1 MRETTGDRVLNQI
14 RVDSNAQDVPV
25 KSRELSRSR
34 TQIQMW
40 DASVASG
47 FLSLNH
53 DFIYGE
59 A

>member
-14 RVDSNAQDVPV
+14 RVESNAQDVPV

-47 FLSLNH
+47 LLSLNH